1 MRKNN
6 NIMIKNPNIKS
17 EKKNIKRNTKIINPK
32 YKENYSTYTKSNGK
46 KKVRDKSINTHE
58 TNKTN
63 IKYKNKKYKINNNKK
78 VNFALQAKNEY
89 YRTIKENYKSFNFN
103 GKESDGQVYVNIIK
117 GLLKGKIV
125 KLYKECK
132 SENIIYVIY
141 YDDKYHCISL
151 HKHHYS
157 KEFEFKKEKVL
168 NNIQINRDEINYTY
182 DYTLKPLNDLVEK
195 LNDLIHNL
203 NYVFIPKY
211 VDGKVID
218 FMKPINEMNND

>member
-6 NIMIKNPNIKS
+6 KIKNPNVKS
-17 EKKNIKRNTKIINPK
+17 ETKNIKRNTKIVNPK
-32 YKENYSTYTKSNGK
+32 YRENYITYTKANSK
-46 KKVRDKSINTHE
+46 KKVKYKNTSTHKK
-58 TNKTN
+58 NKTN

-132 SENIIYVIY
+132 SENIIYIIY